1 MTEDEI
7 DTLTDRHIRK
17 ELIRDLRTYVP
28 DEGVCNAAADL
39 IEEMVEE
46 VERAEADRA
55 ALQRAIAALLKIS
68 EPRVGGGQ
76 WAAKIAQKALD
87 SMTCAGEAEE
97 DWVARYHKGQDQV
110 EKLTNRVEE
119 LEYALS
125 RMYSAFYVAKEAL
138 GEKA

>member
-1 MTEDEI
+1 MIPDA
-7 DTLTDRHIRK
+7 K
-17 ELIRDLRTYVP
+17 ELIRDLRIYVP
-28 DEGVCNAAADL
+28 DNSTCNAAADL
-39 IEEMVEE
+39 IEEMIEE
-46 VERAEADRA
+46 IERAETDQA
-55 ALQRAIAALLKIS
+55 ALQRAITALIQIS

-76 WAAKIAQKALD
+76 WAAKVAQKALD

-97 DWVARYHKGQDQV
+97 DWIARYHKGQDQIDR
-110 EKLTNRVEE
+110 LTDRIEE